1 MSIRTRK
8 FIGAI
13 LLLLLVA
20 VWALLAMAV
29 AQFVFTSTNSL
40 AAWIYYVVAGI
51 GWVLPAMPLIRW
63 MSQADE
69 ARADRAVRRPCRGL
83 NLFHIAVAAPDIST
97 RT

>member
-13 LLLLLVA
+13 LLILLVT
-20 VWALLAMAV
+20 VWALLAMAA
-29 AQFVFTSTNSL
+29 AQFVFSSTNSV

-63 MSQADE
+63 MSGSKTA
-69 ARADRAVRRPCRGL
+69 G
-83 NLFHIAVAAPDIST
+83 
-97 RT
+97 